1 MNLQTR
7 NEDPDQ
13 NAHEGRC
20 DNGAQICP
28 KGPFTLCTGCDIE
41 ISNQRSHL
49 LSLSTVKFCFKSKEI
64 LFIERMITI
73 QGGYLIF
80 YT

>member
-1 MNLQTR
+1 MKILIRMHMTGDVTKVLRYVQ
-7 NEDPDQ
+7 
-13 NAHEGRC
+13 
-20 DNGAQICP
+20 
-28 KGPFTLCTGCDIE
+28 KGPFTLCPGCDIE
-41 ISNQRSHL
+41 ISNPRSHL

-80 YT
+80 CT